1 MFHFLVGWS
10 IHTSTCDHPL
20 KTEFPTLQ
28 CIVSGDLQVREGVR
42 GGHLQEIILCKDVLD
57 LAVRVNNRQ
66 TRNFE
71 RNKQVDSLHHSSRF
85 GDGLNICEGS
95 DSDLD
100 DWCDEM
106 IKILEVW
113 HKMKEELK

>member
-1 MFHFLVGWS
+1 MFFFSVGWS
-10 IHTSTCDHPL
+10 IHTSTCDHPF

-28 CIVSGDLQVREGVR
+28 CFVGVDLQVREGVR
-42 GGHLQEIILCKDVLD
+42 GCHLKEVILCKDVLD

-71 RNKQVDSLHHSSRF
+71 RNEQIDSLHHSSVF
-85 GDGLNICEGS
+85 GDGLNVTEGS

-100 DWCDEM
+100 DGCDEM
-106 IKILEVW
+106 VKILEVW